1 MTVLDRFGL
10 DGGVA
15 IVTGGNRGLGSAIT
29 TALAEAGAQVAV
41 LSRSKTEAEAAARR
55 TVGANRGYGCDVSDP
70 SAVGTS
76 VAAVIEDFGRVDIV
90 VNNAG
95 IIENGPI
102 ESLTTEQ
109 FRAVQDVNVTGPWLM
124 CRAVTPTFKAQGR
137 GRVIN
142 IASVRVQSSPPERT
156 PYATSKGALLALTR
170 SLAVE
175 LAPCGITV
183 NAILAGAFGGGIG
196 AGLRVNSEAGN
207 AVAAS
212 IPMGRWGEPSELA
225 DLVVFL
231 ASDAASF
238 ITGAGIPIDGGQ
250 LCADPATALRA
261 SQ

>member
-1 MTVLDRFGL
+1 MTVLDRFRL
-10 DGGVA
+10 DDRVA
-15 IVTGGNRGLGSAIT
+15 VVTGGNRGLGAAIT

-41 LSRSKTEAEAAARR
+41 LSRSAVEAEAAARQA
-55 TVGANRGYGCDVSDP
+55 VGTNRGYGCDVSDP
-70 SAVGTS
+70 AAVGT
-76 VAAVIEDFGRVDIV
+76 AFEAVLEDFGRVDVV

-109 FRAVQDVNVTGPWLM
+109 FRAVQDINVTGPWLT
-124 CRAVTPTFKAQGR
+124 CRAVTPTFKTQGY

-175 LAPCGITV
+175 LAPFGITV

-196 AGLRVNSEAGN
+196 AGLLLNHEVGN

-250 LCADPATALRA
+250 LCTDPVTALLA

>member
-1 MTVLDRFGL
+1 
-10 DGGVA
+10 
-15 IVTGGNRGLGSAIT
+15 
-29 TALAEAGAQVAV
+29 
-41 LSRSKTEAEAAARR
+41 
-55 TVGANRGYGCDVSDP
+55 
-70 SAVGTS
+70 
-76 VAAVIEDFGRVDIV
+76 
-90 VNNAG
+90 
-95 IIENGPI
+95 
-102 ESLTTEQ
+102 
-109 FRAVQDVNVTGPWLM
+109 M
-124 CRAVTPTFKAQGR
+124 CRAVTPTLKAQGW

-142 IASVRVQSSPPERT
+142 VASVRVQSSPPERT

-175 LAPCGITV
+175 LAPFGVTV

-196 AGLRVNSEAGN
+196 AGLRVNLEVGN

-231 ASDAASF
+231 ASNAASF

-250 LCADPATALRA
+250 LCADPATALLA